1 MLTKSLMYLLS
12 SEISH
17 GLFSARHYYGS
28 GDRGVY
34 FVFFKDEMVKN
45 NLKEDF
51 RIDPLGTPRYSLYIV
66 GYSKKP
72 KATRIANLV

>member
-12 SEISH
+12 SEIFY

-28 GDRGVY
+28 GDRGDY
-34 FVFFKDEMVKN
+34 FVFLNEMVKN

-66 GYSKKP
+66 GYSKKL